1 MDLLNVP
8 AATTSDS
15 NTKVL
20 MLDGS
25 TLKSRTVSGLS
36 LGSIPDGDKGDITTS
51 SSGATWTIDNT
62 AVTYAKIQNVSA
74 TSRILGR
81 KTASAG
87 STEECTLSEVLD
99 FVGSATRGDILY
111 RGASSW
117 TRLAAGTS
125 GQYLKTQGTTGDPVW
140 ATVSST
146 GSQRADLAFSAPSL
160 AQSPSI
166 PAYNSGTNPYPF
178 LGANQYATRYKLN
191 FVPTNY
197 QISIIIY
204 TEIDSAVV
212 TSAVGLAL
220 EKSTDGSSW
229 SNVYNWDLRDI
240 DGWTSTSGSVS
251 FTGTPSNT
259 FFRFNYYNAGYND
272 AVSFQ
277 HFNLVLSLWN

>member
-51 SSGATWTIDNT
+51 ASGATWTIDNT

-99 FVGSATRGDILY
+99 FVGSAAQGDILY

-117 TRLAAGTS
+117 TRLGAGTS
-125 GQYLKTQGTTGDPVW
+125 GQYLKTQGTGANPVW

-146 GSQRADLAFSAPSL
+146 TSRRADFSLIDFSGYAPSGGI
-160 AQSPSI
+160 SSSI
-166 PAYNSGTNPYPF
+166 NGDPF
-178 LGANQYATRYKLN
+178 PDANDYLVYRTEFN
-191 FVPTNY
+191 PTNFTLGIWCVNASGNNAGNVGFDL
-197 QISIIIY
+197 QY
-204 TEIDSAVV
+204 T
-212 TSAVGLAL
+212 TSDPPT
-220 EKSTDGSSW
+220 S
-229 SNVYNWDLRDI
+229 
-240 DGWTSTSGSVS
+240 GWTSVSGSTLNINGSSGAFKYVS
-251 FTGTPSNT
+251 STVSISGSPSAVFWRVRWVNSTGS
-259 FFRFNYYNAGYND
+259 D
-272 AVSFQ
+272 ASFSVKN
-277 HFNLVLSLWN
+277 FYISLWN